1 MPVRKK
7 TSTPLETIDT
17 PKVRPTTSVT
27 ESETKASSFVE
38 KITERRKSIESHLQE
53 LLDQVIRQA
62 TAVDEME
69 RKVLENAKE
78 LEVKRTREQ
87 QEQDFTRELDEKKSK
102 ASLQE
107 ELYEMRTEC
116 ERECAE
122 KRAKVDQESQE
133 VTAQKDE
140 FAKMKKQIESFPKE
154 TAQAIADTEKST
166 RESLTRDFEV
176 QKKLLLVE
184 SENKI
189 KLLEQE
195 ITAMRGQL
203 TSKDDLIASLT
214 SERNAA
220 ISKIQ
225 ELATEAMKRPP
236 QQVIR
241 EVQVHTDKT

>member
-7 TSTPLETIDT
+7 TSTPLETLE
-17 PKVRPTTSVT
+17 TSKIKLAT
-27 ESETKASSFVE
+27 SAIEPETKTSSFVE
-38 KITERRKSIESHLQE
+38 KITERRKTIESHLQE
-53 LLDQVIRQA
+53 LLDQVLRQA
-62 TAVDEME
+62 TTIDEME
-69 RKVLENAKE
+69 RKVRENTKE

-87 QEQDFTRELDEKKSK
+87 QEQDFTRELSEKKSK

-122 KRAKVDQESQE
+122 KRTKVDQDFQE

-140 FAKMKKQIESFPKE
+140 FTKMKKQIEAFPKE
-154 TAQAIADTEKST
+154 TAQAISDTEKST
-166 RESLTRDFEV
+166 RESLIRDFEI

-184 SENKI
+184 GENKI

-195 ITAMRGQL
+195 IVAMRGQL
-203 TSKDDLIASLT
+203 TSKDDLITSLT

-241 EVQVHTDKT
+241 EVQVHADKA

>member
-1 MPVRKK
+1 
-7 TSTPLETIDT
+7 
-17 PKVRPTTSVT
+17 
-27 ESETKASSFVE
+27 
-38 KITERRKSIESHLQE
+38 
-53 LLDQVIRQA
+53 
-62 TAVDEME
+62 
-69 RKVLENAKE
+69 
-78 LEVKRTREQ
+78 
-87 QEQDFTRELDEKKSK
+87 
-102 ASLQE
+102 
-107 ELYEMRTEC
+107 
-116 ERECAE
+116 
-122 KRAKVDQESQE
+122 
-133 VTAQKDE
+133 
-140 FAKMKKQIESFPKE
+140 
-154 TAQAIADTEKST
+154 
-166 RESLTRDFEV
+166 
-176 QKKLLLVE
+176 VE